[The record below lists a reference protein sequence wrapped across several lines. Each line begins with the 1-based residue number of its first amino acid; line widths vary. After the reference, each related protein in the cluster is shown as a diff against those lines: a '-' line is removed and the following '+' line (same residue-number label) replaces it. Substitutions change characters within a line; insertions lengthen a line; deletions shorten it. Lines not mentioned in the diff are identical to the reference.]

1 MRRTGLLLVLALVAG
16 CSGVA
21 APDGSVRLDVGPAD
35 AAADVPVRI
44 AVSGLDPGSEV
55 VLWARRVDGTGQ
67 AWLARAAFTADPAGR
82 VDVPRTAPESGTYS
96 GVDGMGLFWSARPA
110 DGAVPESPFPPV
122 EDALVT
128 VTAQVGGTTAAT
140 ATALRRAGAPDVVE
154 ERAGGGA
161 VGVLHRPPG
170 PGPHP
175 GVVVLSGS
183 EGGVPDYGVGELL
196 ASHGFTALSLGYFGA
211 AGLPPELVRVPLET
225 VGSAIDGL
233 AARPDVADG
242 PVGLVGVSRGGELAL
257 LAGAMFPQVGA
268 VVSYNGSGF
277 GGMGLP
283 ASGFGSVV
291 PAWTLGGRDVPF
303 LVPSVDGAAATAGGV
318 LPFLLGAPLPDLAG
332 TWADVERAGPDAL
345 ATAEIPVERIAGPVL
360 LLSGADDRLWP
371 SPEMA
376 DATLRRLETRGHPF
390 AHEHLSFPGA
400 GHFFSGPPYGG
411 PFPTV
416 LRSGWGMADFGG
428 TPEGNAAAAAAAW
441 PRVLETLRA
450 GSVAR

>member
-1 MRRTGLLLVLALVAG
+1 MRRTGLLLALALVAG

-35 AAADVPVRI
+35 AVADVPVRI

-55 VLWARRVDGTGQ
+55 VLWTRRVDGAGR
-67 AWLARAAFTADPAGR
+67 AWLARAAFTADPGGQ
-82 VDVPRTAPESGTYS
+82 VDVPRTAPRSGTYS

-110 DGAVPESPFPPV
+110 DGTVPESPFPPV

-140 ATALRRAGAPDVVE
+140 ATVLRRAGAPGVVE
-154 ERAGGGA
+154 EPAGGGA

-175 GVVVLSGS
+175 GVIVLSGS
-183 EGGVPDYGVGELL
+183 EGGVPDYGTGELL
-196 ASHGFTALSLGYFGA
+196 ASHGFAALSLGYFGA
-211 AGLPPELVRVPLET
+211 PGLPPELARVPLET

-233 AARPDVADG
+233 TARPEVADG
-242 PVGLVGVSRGGELAL
+242 PVGLVGLSRGGELAL
-257 LAGAMFPQVGA
+257 LAGATFPQVGA

-283 ASGFGSVV
+283 ASGFSAVV

-303 LVPSVDGAAATAGGV
+303 VVPVLDGADTVPRFLVPA
-318 LPFLLGAPLPDLAG
+318 LLGAPFPDLAG
-332 TWADVERAGPDAL
+332 TWADMERAGPDAL
-345 ATAEIPVERIAGPVL
+345 AAAEIPIERIAGPVL

-371 SPEMA
+371 SPELA
-376 DATLRRLETRGHPF
+376 DAALRRLQSRGHPF

-411 PFPTV
+411 PFPSALGSGYGV
-416 LRSGWGMADFGG
+416 LAFGG
-428 TPEGNAAAAAAAW
+428 TPEAGAAAAAASW
-441 PRVLETLRA
+441 PRVLDTLRA
-450 GSVAR
+450 GTVAR